1 MLFRFRF
8 RGWHFAHLVIEVP
21 NEEYGHAQHEANS
34 ADAHDS
40 IVGRKKVGK
49 QFHLSLLEKT
59 QSELCCRREHD
70 KKQVDKAGAALSPS
84 CLIWHKFFDV
94 RLTP

>member
-1 MLFRFRF
+1 MLFRLRF

-40 IVGRKKVGK
+40 IVRRKKVGK
-49 QFHLSLLEKT
+49 QFHLWLLEKGQFVLRYGT
-59 QSELCCRREHD
+59 RHD
-70 KKQVDKAGAALSPS
+70 KYHADKAKLTLS
-84 CLIWHKFFDV
+84 LK
-94 RLTP
+94 